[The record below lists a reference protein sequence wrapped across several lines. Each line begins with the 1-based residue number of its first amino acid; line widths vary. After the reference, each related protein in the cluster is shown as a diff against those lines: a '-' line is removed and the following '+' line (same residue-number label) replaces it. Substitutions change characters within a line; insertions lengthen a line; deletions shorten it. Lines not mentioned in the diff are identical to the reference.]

1 MAKQPGREQG
11 AAAPQY
17 SPDRRW
23 WWNGQE
29 WQPVSQQPLQP
40 PAASQR
46 IRPGRW
52 LYLVAMLAVAPG
64 AALLVIGLLVF
75 FQGFPPEIANATRV
89 TAPGTSQVQ
98 LTVVGTY
105 MISYEHPGSGKAG
118 DWSLQVSNETKP
130 NIPSE
135 VSSMQLNL
143 VSTVSPAAVS
153 IQAPS
158 GGYYYTYSV
167 GNREGVV
174 IGVFSVNR
182 PDTYSLTS
190 HYASGQSQP
199 QIVLTIAQ
207 GSPDHVFTSHLYIPA
222 LRIFGGL
229 GLVLVGLTI
238 GTLTLGF
245 RIRAKNRPREIL

>member
-52 LYLVAMLAVAPG
+52 LYLVAMLAVASG
-64 AALLVIGLLVF
+64 AVLLAIGLRVF
-75 FQGFPPEIANATRV
+75 FQGFPPEIANATRI
-89 TAPGTSQVQ
+89 TAPETSQVN
-98 LTVVGTY
+98 LTQAGTY
-105 MISYEHPGSGKAG
+105 MVSYEHPGSGKAG
-118 DWSLQVSNETKP
+118 DWSLQVSSDKP
-130 NIPSE
+130 DIPSE

-143 VSTVSPAAVS
+143 VSAVSPAAVS

-158 GGYYYTYSV
+158 GGYYIYSV

-174 IGVFSVNR
+174 IGVFSVDR

-199 QIVLTIAQ
+199 QIVLAIAQ
-207 GSPDHVFTSHLYIPA
+207 GSPDDVFTSHLYIPA
-222 LRIFGGL
+222 LRIFGGS
-229 GLVLVGLTI
+229 GLVLVGLI
-238 GTLTLGF
+238 VSALTLGF
-245 RIRAKNRPREIL
+245 RIRAKNRAREIL